1 MKYTIAIGSDH
12 AGFDVK
18 ESIVKALNSGML
30 EEFNAGVSDMG
41 PDSYDRVDY
50 PDYAHKVAQSVAEG
64 SCDLGILICGSG
76 NGVCITANKHDG
88 IRAGLAWDT
97 ELASLAREHNNANI
111 ICLHARFVSEE
122 KALEIAKAFLAASL
136 EGGRHQERVQKIE
149 QK

>member
-41 PDSYDRVDY
+41 PDSSDRVDY
-50 PDYAHKVAQSVAEG
+50 PDYAHKVAQSVSEG
-64 SCDLGILICGSG
+64 ICDLGILICGSG

-97 ELASLAREHNNANI
+97 ELASLAR
-111 ICLHARFVSEE
+111 
-122 KALEIAKAFLAASL
+122 
-136 EGGRHQERVQKIE
+136 
-149 QK
+149 

>member
-30 EEFNAGVSDMG
+30 EEFNAGISDMG
-41 PDSYDRVDY
+41 PDSSDRVDY
-50 PDYAHKVAQSVAEG
+50 PDYAHKVAQSVSEG

-76 NGVCITANKHDG
+76 NGVCITANKHEG
-88 IRAGLAWDT
+88 IRAGLACDT

-111 ICLHARFVSEE
+111 ICLPARFVSEE
-122 KALEIAKAFLAASL
+122 KALEIAKAFLAATF

>member
-41 PDSYDRVDY
+41 PDSSDRVDY

-76 NGVCITANKHDG
+76 NGVCITVNKHDG

-111 ICLHARFVSEE
+111 ICLPARFVSEE
-122 KALEIAKAFLAASL
+122 KALEIAKAFLAASF

>member
-18 ESIVKALNSGML
+18 ERIIKALNSGML
-30 EEFNAGVSDMG
+30 EDFNAGVSDMG
-41 PDSYDRVDY
+41 PDSSDRVDY
-50 PDYAHKVAQSVAEG
+50 PDYAHKVAQSVSEG
-64 SCDLGILICGSG
+64 RCDLGILICGSG
-76 NGVCITANKHDG
+76 NGVCITANKHEG

-111 ICLHARFVSEE
+111 ICLPARFVSEE
-122 KALEIAKAFLAASL
+122 KALEIAKAFLAATF

-149 QK
+149 QN

>member
-30 EEFNAGVSDMG
+30 EEFNAGISDMG
-41 PDSYDRVDY
+41 PDSSDRVDY
-50 PDYAHKVAQSVAEG
+50 PDYAHKVAQSVSEG

-76 NGVCITANKHDG
+76 NGVCITANKHEG

-111 ICLHARFVSEE
+111 ICLPARFVSEE
-122 KALEIAKAFLAASL
+122 KALEIAKAFLAATF

>member
-41 PDSYDRVDY
+41 PDSSDRVDY

-111 ICLHARFVSEE
+111 ICLPARFVSEE
-122 KALEIAKAFLAASL
+122 KALEIAKAFLAASF
-136 EGGRHQERVQKIE
+136 EGGRHQERVQKI
-149 QK
+149 

>member
-18 ESIVKALNSGML
+18 ECIVKALNSGML

-41 PDSYDRVDY
+41 PDSSDRVDY
-50 PDYAHKVAQSVAEG
+50 PDYAHKVAQSVSEG

-76 NGVCITANKHDG
+76 NGVCITANKHEG

-111 ICLHARFVSEE
+111 ICLPARFVSEE
-122 KALEIAKAFLAASL
+122 KALEIAKAFLAASF

>member
-41 PDSYDRVDY
+41 PDSSDRVDY
-50 PDYAHKVAQSVAEG
+50 PDYAHKVAQSVSEVI
-64 SCDLGILICGSG
+64 CDLGILICGSG

-111 ICLHARFVSEE
+111 ICLPARFVSEE
-122 KALEIAKAFLAASL
+122 KALEIAKAFLAASF

>member
-18 ESIVKALNSGML
+18 EIIVKALNSGML

-41 PDSYDRVDY
+41 PDSSDRVDY

-64 SCDLGILICGSG
+64 ICDLGILICGSG
-76 NGVCITANKHDG
+76 KGVCITANKHDG
-88 IRAGLAWDT
+88 IRAGLAWDK

-111 ICLHARFVSEE
+111 ICLPARFVSEE
-122 KALEIAKAFLAASL
+122 KALEIAKAFLAASF

>member
-18 ESIVKALNSGML
+18 ESIVKALNSGIL

-41 PDSYDRVDY
+41 PDSSDRVDY

-111 ICLHARFVSEE
+111 ICLPARFVSEE
-122 KALEIAKAFLAASL
+122 KALEIAKAFLAASF

>member
-41 PDSYDRVDY
+41 PDSSDRVDY

-97 ELASLAREHNNANI
+97 ELASLAREHNDANI
-111 ICLHARFVSEE
+111 ICLPARFVSEE
-122 KALEIAKAFLAASL
+122 KALEIAKAFLAASF